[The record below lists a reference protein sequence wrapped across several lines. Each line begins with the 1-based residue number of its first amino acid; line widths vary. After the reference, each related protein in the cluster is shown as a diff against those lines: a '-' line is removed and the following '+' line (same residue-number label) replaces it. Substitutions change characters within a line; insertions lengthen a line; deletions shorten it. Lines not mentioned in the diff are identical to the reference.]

1 MIDQIRHL
9 QSRDPF
15 ETFSIELANG
25 RVIQIQDRH
34 LVATTDGA
42 RPGEAV
48 IGVLYA
54 SGTFELI
61 NASQVA
67 SVSVGLHPK
76 VKQELASRKERL
88 EKMYGGEGKG
98 GISHDA

>member
-34 LVATTDGA
+34 LVATTDGISAKNADYIVQALQRLPKA
-42 RPGEAV
+42 RRGDPA
-48 IGVLYA
+48 A
-54 SGTFELI
+54 T
-61 NASQVA
+61 
-67 SVSVGLHPK
+67 
-76 VKQELASRKERL
+76 
-88 EKMYGGEGKG
+88 
-98 GISHDA
+98 

>member
-1 MIDQIRHL
+1 M
-9 QSRDPF
+9 
-15 ETFSIELANG
+15 
-25 RVIQIQDRH
+25 
-34 LVATTDGA
+34 
-42 RPGEAV
+42 
-48 IGVLYA
+48 LYA

-76 VKQELASRKERL
+76 VKQELASRRERL